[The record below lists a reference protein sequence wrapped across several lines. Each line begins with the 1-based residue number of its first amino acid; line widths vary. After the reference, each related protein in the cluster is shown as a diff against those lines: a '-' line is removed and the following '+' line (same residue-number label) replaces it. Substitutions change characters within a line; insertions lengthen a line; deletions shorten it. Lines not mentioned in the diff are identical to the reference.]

1 MNTVSYLK
9 NREKSKNVFRR
20 MSSIVYSQGDNYHK
34 AHFGERCFLCNLSDE
49 SYKKYIRLE
58 DIDAIK
64 KAIIEERY
72 RDVVDNFII
81 DTYKDSPGK
90 ELQYKFFSELKD
102 DKILKYLAIG
112 VLCERIFIAQRNN
125 LSYNFQYIKDI
136 DVEEMFKFALTDDIL
151 IKESPTYFI
160 NSIMYLWNVL
170 GRPEAINTS
179 KIIERFTSQP
189 LPASSEELYK
199 YMYGITH
206 LVIQLSGFY
215 RVVVHN
221 SELKQIILNFL
232 EEHSLDFNLYIDIY
246 TEASLCYKLLGG
258 TTYND
263 WLLKKYL
270 DEDGVRFFDNISIKN
285 EHSCVL
291 YIMLFNLHI

>member
-1 MNTVSYLK
+1 
-9 NREKSKNVFRR
+9 
-20 MSSIVYSQGDNYHK
+20 MSSIVYSQGDSYHK
-34 AHFGERCFLCNLSDE
+34 AHFGERCFLCNLFDE
-49 SYKKYIRLE
+49 SYKKYIRLD
-58 DIDAIK
+58 DIDSIK

-81 DTYKDSPGK
+81 DTYKDNPGK
-90 ELQYKFFSELKD
+90 ELQYKFFSELKNN
-102 DKILKYLAIG
+102 KILKYLAIG

-125 LSYNFQYIKDI
+125 LSYNFQYIRDI
-136 DVEEMFKFALTDDIL
+136 DIEEMFEFALTDNIL
-151 IKESPTYFI
+151 IRESPTYFI

-179 KIIERFTSQP
+179 KIIERFTCQP
-189 LPASSEELYK
+189 LPTSSEELYK

-215 RVVVHN
+215 RTGVHN
-221 SELKQIILNFL
+221 SELKQIILDFL
-232 EEHSLDFNLYIDIY
+232 NQHILDFNLYIDIY
-246 TEASLCYKLLGG
+246 TEASLCWKLLGS
-258 TTYND
+258 TIYND

-285 EHSCVL
+285 EHSCIL
-291 YIMLFNLHI
+291 YIMLFNLQI

>member
-1 MNTVSYLK
+1 MYTISYLK

-49 SYKKYIRLE
+49 SYKKYISLD
-58 DIDAIK
+58 DIDSIK

-81 DTYKDSPGK
+81 DTYKNSPGK

-125 LSYNFQYIKDI
+125 LSYNFQYIRDI
-136 DVEEMFKFALTDDIL
+136 DIEEMFEFALTDDIL

-179 KIIERFTSQP
+179 KIIERFTSQS
-189 LPASSEELYK
+189 LPISSEELYK

-215 RVVVHN
+215 RGRVNN

-232 EEHSLDFNLYIDIY
+232 DQHSLDFNLYIDIY
-246 TEASLCYKLLGG
+246 TEAGLCCKLLGC

-285 EHSCVL
+285 EHSCIL

>member
-1 MNTVSYLK
+1 MT
-9 NREKSKNVFRR
+9 
-20 MSSIVYSQGDNYHK
+20 SIVYSQGDSYHK

-58 DIDAIK
+58 DIDSIK
-64 KAIIEERY
+64 KAIIEGRY

-125 LSYNFQYIKDI
+125 LSYNFQYIRDI
-136 DVEEMFKFALTDDIL
+136 DVEEMFEFALTDDIL
-151 IKESPTYFI
+151 IRESPTYFI

-170 GRPEAINTS
+170 GRPEAIDTS
-179 KIIERFTSQP
+179 KIIERFISQP
-189 LPASSEELYK
+189 LPTSSEELYK

-215 RVVVHN
+215 RIRVHN
-221 SELKQIILNFL
+221 SELEQIILNFL
-232 EEHSLDFNLYIDIY
+232 DQHSLDFNLYIDIY
-246 TEASLCYKLLGG
+246 TEASLCCKLLEG
-258 TTYND
+258 TVYND

-285 EHSCVL
+285 EHSCIL

>member
-9 NREKSKNVFRR
+9 NREKSKDVFKR
-20 MSSIVYSQGDNYHK
+20 MSSIVSSQGDNYHK

-49 SYKKYIRLE
+49 SYKKYIKLE
-58 DIDAIK
+58 DIDSIK

-102 DKILKYLAIG
+102 VRILKYLAIG
-112 VLCERIFIAQRNN
+112 VLCERIFIAQRNS
-125 LSYNFQYIKDI
+125 LSYNFQYIRDI
-136 DVEEMFKFALTDDIL
+136 DVGEMFNFALTDDIL

-189 LPASSEELYK
+189 LPASPEELYK

-215 RVVVHN
+215 RIGVHN
-221 SELKQIILNFL
+221 SELEQIIHNFL
-232 EEHSLDFNLYIDIY
+232 NQHSLDFTLYIDIY

>member
-1 MNTVSYLK
+1 MYTVSYLK
-9 NREKSKNVFRR
+9 NREKSKDVFRR
-20 MSSIVYSQGDNYHK
+20 MSSIVYSQRDNYHK

-49 SYKKYIRLE
+49 SYKNYIILE
-58 DIDAIK
+58 DIDSIK

-72 RDVVDNFII
+72 RDVVDNFIL

-102 DKILKYLAIG
+102 NKILKYLAIG

-125 LSYNFQYIKDI
+125 LSYNFQYIRDI
-136 DVEEMFKFALTDDIL
+136 DVEEMFEFALTDDIL

-189 LPASSEELYK
+189 LPTSSEELYK

-215 RVVVHN
+215 RIRVHS
-221 SELKQIILNFL
+221 SELKQIVLNFL
-232 EEHSLDFNLYIDIY
+232 DQHSLDFNLYIDIY

-270 DEDGVRFFDNISIKN
+270 DKDGVRFFDNISIKN